1 LGGGAKVDEERQVP
15 PERMRASDADR
26 DATAERLAHAL
37 QEGRL
42 NLDEYSDRLDR
53 AMRAVTMG
61 DLSALTCDIPM
72 PPAQPPER
80 EPAETADQRAD
91 IWRRRLE
98 PWRGLAS
105 ISFILVGIWAVT
117 SAFAGELLPFWPLI
131 PIGFMFIFTLAGSVS
146 GQGQEPF
153 YGPPPPGD
161 HGGDNDR

>member
-1 LGGGAKVDEERQVP
+1 MDEERQVP

-42 NLDEYSDRLDR
+42 SLDEYSDRLDR

-61 DLSALTCDIPM
+61 DLTALTCDIPA
-72 PPAQPPER
+72 PPARPSER
-80 EPAETADQRAD
+80 EPAEAGASDQRAEV
-91 IWRRRLE
+91 WRKRLE

-146 GQGQEPF
+146 GHGQEPF
-153 YGPPPPGD
+153 YGPPPPREHD
-161 HGGDNDR
+161 EDNDR